1 MTIIVTDHA
10 LIRYLERVGDYDIE
24 EIRQQMVTPVL
35 EQMVKLVGDT
45 GKYPVGDSKN
55 MFVLQNGRVVSVV
68 PK

>member
-1 MTIIVTDHA
+1 MTITVTDHA

-45 GKYPVGDSKN
+45 GRYPVGDGRN
-55 MFVLQNGRVVSVV
+55 MFVLLNGRIVSVV